1 MQRRWWLFLGLW
13 AWWGCDAEPIPQ
25 SPPSE
30 VEVMLGAPM
39 DGTFA
44 LSADVDVGAGIEA
57 VGLSAG
63 GTVVLAT
70 AQGVYEVRGETLERR
85 AYFKDDGDP
94 EDLGT
99 ITVIGP
105 RPDGGTL
112 LGSSRGLFL
121 LDSLYVTKSPLD
133 LEGAGVN
140 DLHEQVEGPLAG
152 LWLATDRGLYRRS
165 AAGLVRLNL
174 EGMPQVIKSVAI
186 EQGGAFALVIAGG
199 ELHVLE
205 PAEGGLRSDHPPLD
219 TGTVRALAGGDGVVW
234 AATERGLFRY
244 DPKGAPAFRHYP
256 LASSEA
262 GALAVLDVAVDSTGA
277 TWALVQDR
285 LFLVETDR
293 AIAYPAPGATQ
304 AMVDRLGDVWA
315 AAGERL
321 LKRGTSTGDQA
332 VTFTNDVKPWVTQ
345 YCAGCHRNQTQD
357 FLDYQVMKGLA
368 EKSLLRVRSGDMPRC
383 QGSLRCE
390 PAQRLGPSQY
400 SVLEQWIRHGLP
412 E

>member
-1 MQRRWWLFLGLW
+1 MQRWWWLFLSPA
-13 AWWGCDAEPIPQ
+13 AWWGCDAEPSPQ
-25 SPPSE
+25 SPPPE

-39 DGTFA
+39 EGTFS
-44 LSADVDVGAGIEA
+44 LSADVDVDAGIDA
-57 VGLSAG
+57 VGLTVG
-63 GTVVLAT
+63 GAVVLAT
-70 AQGVYEVRGETLERR
+70 PQSVYELRGESLERR
-85 AYFKDDGDP
+85 SYFKDDGDP
-94 EDLGT
+94 DNLGT
-99 ITVIGP
+99 VLVIGP
-105 RPDGGTL
+105 REGGGAWI
-112 LGSSRGLFL
+112 GSSRGLFV

-133 LEGAGVN
+133 LEGAGVK
-140 DLHEQVEGPLAG
+140 DLVEQTEGPMAG
-152 LWLATDRGLYRRS
+152 LWLATDGGLYRRTAS
-165 AAGLVRLNL
+165 GLVRLSL
-174 EGMPQVIKSVAI
+174 EGMTQGISGVAF
-186 EQGGAFALVIAGG
+186 ERGGAFGLVIAGG

-205 PAEGGLRSDHPPLD
+205 LADGSLRSDHPPLN
-219 TGTVRALAGGDGVVW
+219 TGMVHGLAGGEGVVW
-234 AATERGLFRY
+234 AATDRGLFRY

-262 GALAVLDVAVDSTGA
+262 AALSVFDVAVDSTGA

-285 LFLVETDR
+285 LLLVETDR

-304 AMVDRLGDVWA
+304 ATVDRLGDVWA
-315 AAGERL
+315 TAGDLL